1 MGEVGVQV
9 KAVKGLRR
17 SMTAWENKKKLGMLS
32 CALALQITE
41 TLVFGQGLTE
51 HKHQKSQ
58 GLYNLHVRVLLI
70 YKKIME
76 IVSWKSGKNSS
87 CRFSVSWPRDIE
99 VRLEGV
105 FFQGFVPHMLLCH
118 LLRIR
123 TSNTVGHGA
132 RDTFLTNRAANCEK
146 QPITAITNQSL
157 SEKTKKNK
165 KKFTHCIVLFG
176 HDRASTFFFFSNG

>member
-1 MGEVGVQV
+1 MGELGVQV

-17 SMTAWENKKKLGMLS
+17 SMTAWENRKKLGMLS
-32 CALALQITE
+32 RALALQITSQE

-51 HKHQKSQ
+51 HEHQKVKDFTISTSE
-58 GLYNLHVRVLLI
+58 YCWSTR
-70 YKKIME
+70 K
-76 IVSWKSGKNSS
+76 SWKSYHGNLARNSS

-123 TSNTVGHGA
+123 TSTPLDMVHVILFWQTERQTV
-132 RDTFLTNRAANCEK
+132 RN
-146 QPITAITNQSL
+146 NQSPQSL
-157 SEKTKKNK
+157 TEKKQQKK
-165 KKFTHCIVLFG
+165 
-176 HDRASTFFFFSNG
+176 DS